1 MRGDPLVWR
10 VFTQVDEMYKQ
21 WEERQQFEEAQGEN
35 ATKTEITWVNKNNLH
50 ESKQD
55 MIETFFLKNIRYF
68 TKAWTFYMLVLK
80 RGMRGSF
87 IYIFIT
93 KIFTSA
99 LTGVLSCCYN
109 YLTIRER
116 GWKLYTDY
124 RRHPHITV
132 KAVYTSSAHLIPSWK
147 GPWEN

>member
-1 MRGDPLVWR
+1 
-10 VFTQVDEMYKQ
+10 MYKQ

-68 TKAWTFYMLVLK
+68 TKAWTFSMLVLK
-80 RGMRGSF
+80 TGRRGSF
-87 IYIFIT
+87 VYFHHKNIYQC
-93 KIFTSA
+93 SNWSS
-99 LTGVLSCCYN
+99 LLCCDD

-124 RRHPHITV
+124 RRHLHITV
-132 KAVYTSSAHLIPSWK
+132 KAVYTSSVHLICSWK
-147 GPWEN
+147 GPLRE